1 MDCCAEQALRALDAG
16 TTRALVDDGGW
27 LAVSRLARQFPQL
40 GGSQYLTCRLGP
52 DARRRV
58 DWRIAVTRLA
68 RHRCLVPAF
77 SSSAELA
84 PFNRLLERWCSRR
97 SSMNE
102 IVPVAW
108 LEFDDVRAGLR
119 RDASVC
125 ACIVPS
131 YIDPFAPIASL
142 PPDQQVRALVELT
155 EVIRGTPGSVSE
167 RALLSASVRALPPGA
182 HWIHLSVLAARE
194 PVEIELYGVFPQHS
208 LLPYLERIAWPG
220 DTRRVADLLAR
231 YCPVART
238 GSSLYVE
245 FPLTRALERGEATLG
260 ICFSRQ
266 QLHASLETDPRR
278 PALLRALCEDA
289 LCNAEQAS
297 ALAAWQ
303 REPAPRSAMAGA
315 HDPLERWFDLTL
327 LYRTGQP
334 LLAKAGLGLA
344 AVPGAA
350 HVW

>member
-1 MDCCAEQALRALDAG
+1 MMAHVAQEAF
-16 TTRALVDDGGW
+16 
-27 LAVSRLARQFPQL
+27 LAVQAELSNLLVSESEQRSVLGLLAQLPPL
-40 GGSQYLTCRLGP
+40 GGSQYIECRLGQAP
-52 DARRRV
+52 RQVDFLVAITKFQRGDRSTVEASRV
-58 DWRIAVTRLA
+58 LQGKALERLLA
-68 RHRCLVPAF
+68 RWGTPA
-77 SSSAELA
+77 SQLYEA
-84 PFNRLLERWCSRR
+84 
-97 SSMNE
+97 
-102 IVPVAW
+102 VPVAW